1 MADEKVTMRRVA
13 LSALLGATALTSV
26 PAFAQA
32 QAQEPV
38 AAEQRS
44 DVVIV
49 TARKREE
56 SLQEVPMTI
65 TAVGG
70 EHLEA
75 AGYTELNDV
84 ARISPNIFFEA
95 ADRSKPLIF
104 VRGVGTRGYDAGSD
118 PSVGVFVDSVYLGR
132 FGALD
137 MDLLDIERVEMLKG
151 PQGTLYGRNT
161 IGGALS
167 VVTSDPA
174 RSFEGKASVEA
185 GMGADSDDVL
195 WSARGSVSGP
205 ITDNVRGSLSLSR
218 RHRDGYQEIQ
228 GTSVRGG
235 SEDSWA
241 ARGKALI
248 SLGEAEVRLAAD
260 YADMDGPP
268 LILVPNRFGTSGPGA
283 LAPGFVVPAE
293 PTDPYSFA
301 MDEQRQGIQKQ
312 VYGASAQVDWNFLGL
327 DFTSITAARGMS
339 LDERDDLD
347 GTTLPFQ
354 VYFADEESDQF
365 SQELRAAYS
374 SDNLNWLFGLFY
386 SQENVVRTETIDF
399 GPASLLSALVAPA
412 DLIWTFPFDLE
423 ATAVAAFGQVDW
435 QVTDELAVTVGGRYS
450 EDKKDVV
457 FDTNTTVPGFVLSP
471 FREAVSR
478 QWDSFDPSVSLRYQ
492 FNPDLMAY
500 ASWATG
506 YKSGAFQFIATSP
519 TIAQQ
524 VADPED
530 VESIEVGLKS
540 TWLDGN
546 LQLNLAAFS
555 MDYKDL
561 QQLRVVPVSGVGL
574 VVIDNAASSSISGA
588 EIEGR
593 WKLSDSWSTDF
604 AFGYLDATFDEFV
617 FNTTLDFSGNQ
628 MPRSPK
634 NTFNLALNYEQ
645 PTPLGD
651 FSTRLA
657 YSWRDSIFFEA
668 DNNVR
673 DPESSEDALGLLDFN
688 AQIATSGGWTYSLW
702 ARNLTDERYR
712 RQVLNSTGNSQRGI
726 WAEPRTFGIR
736 ASYQFD

>member
-32 QAQEPV
+32 QAQEAV
-38 AAEQRS
+38 ASEQRS

-70 EHLEA
+70 EKLEA

-118 PSVGVFVDSVYLGR
+118 PSVGVFVDGVYLGR

-167 VVTSDPA
+167 VITSDPA
-174 RSFEGKASVEA
+174 QSFEGKASVEA

-205 ITDNVRGSLSLSR
+205 MTDNIRGSLSLSR

-283 LAPGFVVPAE
+283 LTPGFVVPAE

-301 MDEQRQGIQKQ
+301 MDEQSQGIQKQ

-327 DFTSITAARGMS
+327 DFTSITAARGMK
-339 LDERDDLD
+339 LDEHDDLD

-354 VYFADEESDQF
+354 VYFANEDSDQF

-386 SQENVVRTETIDF
+386 SKENVLRTETIDF

-435 QVTDELAVTVGGRYS
+435 QVTDAFAVTVGGRYS
-450 EDKKDVV
+450 EDKKNVV

-471 FREAVSR
+471 FRQAVSKK
-478 QWDSFDPSVSLRYQ
+478 WNSFDPSVSFRYQ

-519 TIAQQ
+519 SIAQQ

-574 VVIDNAASSSISGA
+574 VVIDNAASSTISGA

-593 WKLSDSWSTDF
+593 WKLSDNWSTDF
-604 AFGYLDATFDEFV
+604 AYGYLDATFDEFV
-617 FNTTLDFSGNQ
+617 FNATLDFSGNR

-651 FSTRLA
+651 FATRLA

-688 AQIATSGGWTYSLW
+688 TQIATAGGWTYSLW

-712 RQVLNSTGNSQRGI
+712 RQVLNSTGSSQRGI
-726 WAEPRTFGIR
+726 WSEPRTFGIR